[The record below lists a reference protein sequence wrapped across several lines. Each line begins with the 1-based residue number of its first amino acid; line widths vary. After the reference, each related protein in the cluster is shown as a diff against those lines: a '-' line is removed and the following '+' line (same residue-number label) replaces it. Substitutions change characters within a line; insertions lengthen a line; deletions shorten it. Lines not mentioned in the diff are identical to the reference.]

1 MSSMTDGTRKRVR
14 EVESRHRKTSRWK
27 EFEMSESTTPT
38 AARTP
43 IDAADTTI
51 EMIADLADQLR
62 AESVRMAERAG
73 SGHPTSSMSAAD
85 LVAVLIAR
93 HLRIDPGRPD
103 ELGNDRLI
111 FSKGH
116 ASPLLYSALDAIGAL
131 GDVDVVDGYRR
142 SGSILEGH
150 PTPRVPGVQVATGS
164 LGLGPAIGIGM
175 TIAHRRLADID
186 AHVWV
191 LCGDSELAEG
201 SVWEAVEHAGAGGIA
216 GMTVL
221 VDVNR
226 LGQTGETRHGWDVG
240 AYERRFSAFGWNT
253 LVVDGHD
260 VDAIDGALDLARR
273 AGAPTAVIARTR
285 KGAGVPETDDTE
297 GKHGKPLDDPDAA
310 IAELGADRH
319 LRVRPHAP
327 TQLHDGPDRAGD
339 GFDLPTWE
347 VGDEVATRDAFGQ
360 AITAIGRARP
370 DVVALDAEVGNSTRL
385 DDFADEFPDRFFQMY
400 IAEQL
405 AVGAAIGLDASG
417 WTPCF
422 ATFGAFLT
430 RAHDILRMATV
441 ARSDLLIAGSHAGV
455 SIGEDGPSQ
464 MALEDLAMMR
474 ALADSTV
481 VSPSDANQTAALLA
495 QMVDRPGIC
504 YVRTMRG
511 DTPVLY
517 PADSEFRIGGSVL
530 VHDPPDAAVT
540 LVATGVGVHEALE
553 AAQRL
558 SERGVATEVLD
569 VYSIK
574 PIDTDA
580 IVGAARRTGRLVVI
594 EDHRVEGGLG
604 DAVAHE
610 LAVAGAS
617 ATMRHLAVRSVPT
630 AGSPAEQRAAAG
642 IDAASIVD
650 VVTDW
655 IERGE

>member
-1 MSSMTDGTRKRVR
+1 MPETT
-14 EVESRHRKTSRWK
+14 TS
-27 EFEMSESTTPT
+27 T
-38 AARTP
+38 ATRTP
-43 IDAADTTI
+43 VDAGDTTI
-51 EMIADLADQLR
+51 DMIADLADQLR
-62 AESVRMAERAG
+62 VESIRMADRAG

-85 LVAVLIAR
+85 LIAVLIAR

-103 ELGNDRLI
+103 ALGNDRLV

-116 ASPLLYSALDAIGAL
+116 ASPLLYSALDAIGVL
-131 GDVDVVDGYRR
+131 DDMDVIDGYRN
-142 SGSILEGH
+142 STSVLEGH

-164 LGLGPAIGIGM
+164 LGLGPAIAIGM
-175 TIAHRRLADID
+175 TMAHRLADID

-201 SVWEAVEHAGAGGIA
+201 SVWEAIEHAGTARMA

-240 AYERRFSAFGWNT
+240 AYERRFAAFGWNSI
-253 LVVDGHD
+253 VVDGHD

-273 AGAPTAVIARTR
+273 AGAPTAVIARTH
-285 KGAGVPETDDTE
+285 KGAGAPETDDAE

-310 IAELGADRH
+310 IAELGGERH
-319 LRVRPHAP
+319 IRVTPHAP
-327 TQLHDGPDRAGD
+327 AQLHDPPDRD
-339 GFDLPTWE
+339 GSSETIDLPRWE
-347 VGDEVATRDAFGQ
+347 VGDEVATRDAFG
-360 AITAIGRARP
+360 ATITAIGRARA

-385 DDFADEFPDRFFQMY
+385 DDFADAFPDRFFQMY

-405 AVGAAIGLDASG
+405 AVGAAVGLDASG

-441 ARSDLLIAGSHAGV
+441 ARTDLLIVGSHAGV

-481 VSPSDANQTAALLA
+481 ISPSDANQTATLLA
-495 QMVDRPGIC
+495 QMVDRPGIG
-504 YVRTMRG
+504 YLRTMRG

-517 PADSEFRIGGSVL
+517 APDTDFTIGGSVL
-530 VHDPPDAAVT
+530 AHDPSDAAVT
-540 LVATGVGVHEALE
+540 LVATGVAVHEALE
-553 AAQRL
+553 AAHRL
-558 SERGVATEVLD
+558 SERGISAEVLD
-569 VYSIK
+569 AYSIK
-574 PIDTDA
+574 PIDAAA

-610 LAVAGAS
+610 LSAAGSS
-617 ATMRHLAVRSVPT
+617 ATMRHLAVRAVPT
-630 AGSPAEQRAAAG
+630 AGTPEEQRAAAG
-642 IDAASIVD
+642 IDADSIVE
-650 VVTDW
+650 VVASW
-655 IERGE
+655 IDEAGSSTQDG

>member
-1 MSSMTDGTRKRVR
+1 MSDTT
-14 EVESRHRKTSRWK
+14 TS
-27 EFEMSESTTPT
+27 T
-38 AARTP
+38 ATRTP

-85 LVAVLIAR
+85 LIAVLIAR
-93 HLRIDPGRPD
+93 HLRIDPDRPD
-103 ELGNDRLI
+103 ELGNDRLV

-131 GDVDVVDGYRR
+131 GDLDVVDGYRR

-150 PTPRVPGVQVATGS
+150 PTPRIPGVQVATGS
-164 LGLGPAIGIGM
+164 LGLGPAIGVGM

-201 SVWEAVEHAGAGGIA
+201 SVWEAVEHAGAAGMA

-240 AYERRFSAFGWNT
+240 AYERRFAAFGWNT
-253 LVVDGHD
+253 VVVDGHD

-285 KGAGVPETDDTE
+285 KGAGVPETDDAE

-310 IAELGADRH
+310 IAELDAARH

-327 TQLHDGPDRAGD
+327 TQLHDPPDRG
-339 GFDLPTWE
+339 GKGVDLPTWE
-347 VGDEVATRDAFGQ
+347 VGDEVATRAAFGQ
-360 AITAIGRARP
+360 AITAIGSARL

-430 RAHDILRMATV
+430 RAHDIVRMATV
-441 ARSDLLIAGSHAGV
+441 ARSDLLIVGSHAGV

-481 VSPSDANQTAALLA
+481 VSPSDANQTAALLS
-495 QMVDRPGIC
+495 QMVDRPGIG
-504 YVRTMRG
+504 YMRTMRG

-517 PADSEFRIGGSVL
+517 AADSEFPIGGSVL
-530 VHDPPDAAVT
+530 AHDPPDATVT
-540 LVATGVGVHEALE
+540 LVATGVAVHEALE
-553 AAQRL
+553 AAHRL
-558 SERGVATEVLD
+558 SERGVAAEVLD
-569 VYSIK
+569 TYSIK

-580 IVGAARRTGRLVVI
+580 LIGAAGRTGRLVVI

-610 LAVAGAS
+610 LAVAGTS
-617 ATMRHLAVRSVPT
+617 ATMRHLAVRAVPT
-630 AGSPAEQRAAAG
+630 GGTPEEQRAAAG

-650 VVTDW
+650 AVADLIDQAGGTADD
-655 IERGE
+655 G

>member
-1 MSSMTDGTRKRVR
+1 
-14 EVESRHRKTSRWK
+14 
-27 EFEMSESTTPT
+27 MSETSTSTQP
-38 AARTP
+38 RRP
-43 IDAADTTI
+43 IDAADTTV

-62 AESVRMAERAG
+62 VTSILMADRAG

-93 HLRIDPGRPD
+93 HLRIDPSQPD
-103 ELGNDRLI
+103 ALGNDRLV

-116 ASPLLYSALDAIGAL
+116 ASPLLYSALDAVGILA
-131 GDVDVVDGYRR
+131 DMDVVDGYR
-142 SGSILEGH
+142 SVDSVLEGH
-150 PTPRVPGVQVATGS
+150 PTPRIPGVQVATGS

-175 TIAHRRLADID
+175 TIAHRHLADID

-201 SVWEAVEHAGAGGIA
+201 SVWEAVEHAGAA
-216 GMTVL
+216 GMASMTLL

-240 AYERRFSAFGWNT
+240 AYEQRFAAFGWDS
-253 LVVDGHD
+253 VVIDGHD
-260 VDAIDGALDLARR
+260 VEAIDGALDLARR
-273 AGAPTAVIARTR
+273 AGAPTAVIARTH
-285 KGAGVPETDDTE
+285 KGAGAPETDDVA
-297 GKHGKPLDDPDAA
+297 GKHGKPLEDPHAA
-310 IAELGADRH
+310 IAELGGERH
-319 LRVRPHAP
+319 VRITPHAP
-327 TQLHDGPDRAGD
+327 AQLHDPPARGGD
-339 GFDLPTWE
+339 DGIDLPTWE
-347 VGDEVATRDAFGQ
+347 VGDEVATRDAFGA

-385 DDFADEFPDRFFQMY
+385 DDFGEEFPDRFFQMY

-405 AVGAAIGLDASG
+405 AVGAAVGLDASG
-417 WTPCF
+417 WRPCF

-481 VSPSDANQTAALLA
+481 ISPSDANQTAVLLS
-495 QMVDRPGIC
+495 QMVDRPGIG
-504 YVRTMRG
+504 YLRTMRG

-517 PADSEFRIGGSVL
+517 GADSEFTIGGSVL
-530 VHDPPDAAVT
+530 VHDPPEAAVT
-540 LVATGVGVHEALE
+540 LVATGVAVHEALD
-553 AAQRL
+553 AAQQL
-558 SERGVATEVLD
+558 SERGVAAEVLD

-574 PIDTDA
+574 PIDTEA
-580 IVGAARRTGRLVVI
+580 IVSSAGRTGRLVVI

-610 LAVAGAS
+610 LLVAGAS
-617 ATMRHLAVRSVPT
+617 ATMRHLAVRAVPT
-630 AGSPAEQRAAAG
+630 AGTPQEQRAAAG
-642 IDAASIVD
+642 IDAASIVE
-650 VVTDW
+650 VVADW
-655 IERGE
+655 IAAASDGTTDRR